1 MTQTELIK
9 EIKELEEK
17 TLKESEKAHTH
28 RKWLLTKFRDGE
40 HVAYGN
46 AAAILENN
54 EIEPEWI
61 PVATRPLDEEEKAYY
76 SGIYGEDSI
85 TGIFDCR
92 LPDCESC
99 VLVTT
104 KYGVTTTNYD
114 PEYGFEDY
122 DAEEILA
129 WMPLPRP
136 YKMEEV
142 E

>member
-46 AAAILENN
+46 VAAILEND
-54 EIEPEWI
+54 EIETEWI
-61 PVATRPLDEEEKAYY
+61 PVTTRPLDEEEKAYY

-99 VLVTT
+99 VLITT

-136 YKMEEV
+136 YKMEVV

>member
-1 MTQTELIK
+1 MTGC
-9 EIKELEEK
+9 KELSEKFLSEYESVPEEK
-17 TLKESEKAHTH
+17 LNGLTRQQATSYEFGKTVGYGHVIELLK
-28 RKWLLTKFRDGE
+28 
-40 HVAYGN
+40 
-46 AAAILENN
+46 NN

-61 PVATRPLDEEEKAYY
+61 PVTTRPLDEEEKAYY

-85 TGIFDCR
+85 TGIFDCG
-92 LPDCESC
+92 LPDCESY

-136 YKMEEV
+136 YKMEE